1 MTTQYIRLSDNM
13 FPLYE
18 GDIRLSHPEITED
31 QTYPNFPCPPEY
43 ALVEIDPEP
52 MYDPMEYTT
61 SLLPPKC
68 VNGVWRCDWSPV
80 TELSPEIKAAKKIA
94 QEAHIASIRTPQS
107 NMLYQNLDAP
117 GGVPN
122 VIG

>member
-1 MTTQYIRLSDNM
+1 MTTQYIRLLDGI

-18 GDIRLSHPEITED
+18 GDIRLSHPEIGED

-52 MYDPMEYTT
+52 NFNPMTHVT
-61 SLLPPKC
+61 KLSPPRC
-68 VNGVWRCDWSPV
+68 VNGVWRCEWSPV
-80 TELSPEIKAAKKIA
+80 MELPPEAKAAK
-94 QEAHIASIRTPQS
+94 EAERATYIASLKTTQS
-107 NMLYQNLDAP
+107 STLYQNLDAP
-117 GGVPN
+117 GSTPN